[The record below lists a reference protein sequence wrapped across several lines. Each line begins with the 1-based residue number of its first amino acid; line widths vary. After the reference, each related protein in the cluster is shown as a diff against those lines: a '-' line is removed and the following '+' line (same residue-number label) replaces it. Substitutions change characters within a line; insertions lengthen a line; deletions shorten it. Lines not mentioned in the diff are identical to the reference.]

1 MNLICTETHRYEQK
15 STVSL
20 DTVLVNVKVNHMEHY
35 KWKLTYE
42 HEQAPNV
49 LPSQRIHIHNIAVVG
64 VQPQAARIH
73 LLEAGAAE
81 GARL

>member
-1 MNLICTETHRYEQK
+1 
-15 STVSL
+15 
-20 DTVLVNVKVNHMEHY
+20 MEHY

-49 LPSQRIHIHNIAVVG
+49 LPSKRIHIHNIAVVG